1 MSSPLILI
9 NFKSYREGFGHNAHK
24 IAQSAEIV
32 SQESGISIALA
43 PGYMDIHPI
52 SHHYSLPVYA
62 QHIDGISPGAHTGA
76 VLAEAVKEAGATG
89 TLINHSERRLTMAD
103 IDAAVSA
110 ANNAHLAS
118 VVCTNNAATSAAAA
132 ALSPS
137 YIAIEP
143 PELIGSGVSVSKTDP
158 GIIERT
164 VEAVKSVNPD
174 VRVLTGAGI
183 STGECVKIAVELGTD
198 GVLLASGVVKA
209 DNPQKV
215 LEDLVSLL

>member
-9 NFKSYREGFGHNAHK
+9 NFKAYNEGYGQNAHK

-32 SQESGISIALA
+32 SEESGITIGLA
-43 PGYMDIHPI
+43 PGYMDIHPL

-76 VLAEAVKEAGATG
+76 VLAGAVKASGATG
-89 TLINHSERRLTMAD
+89 TLINHSERRLTLAE
-103 IDAAVSA
+103 IDAAVTA
-110 ANNAHLAS
+110 AGNANLTS
-118 VVCTNNAATSAAAA
+118 VVCTNNTATSAAAA
-132 ALSPS
+132 SFSPT

-164 VEAVKSVNPD
+164 VEAVKAINPD

-183 STGECVKIAVELGTD
+183 STGECVRIALDLGTE
-198 GVLLASGVVKA
+198 GVLLASSVVKA